1 MFGTVAGALT
11 TLAFLPQVMK
21 VIKTKDTQSL
31 SLGMYLMQVIGVA
44 LWFIHGVSI
53 GDNALMIANGI
64 TFCLSLVILAYKLKY
79 K

>member
-1 MFGTVAGALT
+1 MFGTIAGTLT
-11 TLAFLPQVMK
+11 TLAFLPQVIK

-31 SLGMYLMQVIGVA
+31 SLGMYLMQVVGVA

-53 GDNALMIANGI
+53 HDNALMIANGI
-64 TFCLSLVILAYKLKY
+64 TFCLSLVILGYKLRY

>member
-1 MFGTVAGALT
+1 MFGTVAGTLT

-53 GDNALMIANGI
+53 RDNALMIANGI
-64 TFCLSLVILAYKLKY
+64 TFCLSLVILTYKLKY